1 MNIIFHVALGFLF
14 FFGSSVYCQSPTPT
28 PVKAS
33 VVEKNSHAILEEA
46 RQGGLEEFQ
55 KQEPAT
61 PEEYREYLQLLTQL
75 TEADTLEDDWK
86 RAAQTMQGQTTE
98 VRQAIADFK
107 PPEVSPEGGLGL
119 FDSARID
126 GWLAGDWIEA
136 LQKIGATREQQAGNA
151 FASLKN
157 QQQKLQALES
167 AGPAETPRDKWL
179 LKLQETRVRATL
191 AEHSQRSNNQSW
203 QSDVDLQEALMQR
216 AKLNAS
222 SLESRV
228 SFPESVLQS
237 KLDEIRHAEE
247 DLGGT
252 VAKVGKQ
259 LKNFSSD
266 NATRGDK
273 QVADLLLES
282 MESQLQL
289 LEYHRIGL
297 LVTGQVWHTRH
308 DLWNTTNATSIDQIA
323 RLVANRSQ
331 EAQTWQ
337 PLIPGLRAKLQERRR
352 LASVASGGDHPQ
364 SPSRATEALDK
375 ALIQEEACLSQW
387 ENGFSR
393 LIELIKLTRADIE
406 SRRKSLGFGEKM
418 DAAAITLG
426 AQARDFWDT
435 EVFTLND
442 SVFVNGQIVRRPS
455 SVTLGMLLIALA
467 ILLVGGMASAAFSRW
482 LPSRLRDRF
491 ALDANTGAIVQK
503 FTHMILVGVT
513 CLIALA
519 VVKIPLTI
527 FALLGGGAAIALGFG
542 AQQLVNNL
550 ISGLILLF
558 ERPIRI
564 GDMIDVENFSG
575 TVTAIGTR
583 CCQLRRSDGVEILIP
598 NSVLLQSTV
607 VNWTLSD
614 NHARQEFSI
623 GIAHGS
629 PVKKAIRIVHDIV
642 AAHPNI
648 QKGHEV
654 NVFFHDFAKDSLVLR
669 VFYWIDKT
677 LPHTTNGVPSELRI
691 AIYEAFLSEGIA
703 LAFPQRDVHLDS
715 AMPLAIQIMPPPK

>member
-1 MNIIFHVALGFLF
+1 MNIFFQSAFGLLF
-14 FFGSSVYCQSPTPT
+14 FFGSAAFCQSPSPT
-28 PVKAS
+28 PVEAP
-33 VVEKNSHAILEEA
+33 VVEKDTHAILEEA

-55 KQEPAT
+55 KKEPAT

-75 TEADTLEDDWK
+75 IEAETLADDWK
-86 RAAQTMQGQTTE
+86 SAARTMQGQTAE

-126 GWLAGDWIEA
+126 GWLAGDWLEA

-179 LKLQETRVRATL
+179 FKLQEARVKAML
-191 AEHSQRSNNQSW
+191 AEHSQRSDNRSW
-203 QSDVDLQEALMQR
+203 QSDVDLQQALMQL

-222 SLESRV
+222 SLEGRV

-237 KLDEIRHAEE
+237 KLDAIRHAEE
-247 DLGGT
+247 DLRGT
-252 VAKVGKQ
+252 VAKAGKQ
-259 LKNFSSD
+259 LKNLSSD
-266 NATRGDK
+266 NSTRGDK
-273 QVADLLLES
+273 QATDLLLES
-282 MESQLQL
+282 IESQLQL

-297 LVTGQVWHTRH
+297 LVTGQVWHTRY

-323 RLVANRSQ
+323 RLVENRSQ

-352 LASVASGGDHPQ
+352 LASVASGGDDSK

-406 SRRKSLGFGEKM
+406 SRRKSLGVGQKI
-418 DAAAITLG
+418 DAAAIKLG
-426 AQARDFWDT
+426 TQARDFWDT

-455 SVTLGMLLIALA
+455 SVTLGMLLVALA
-467 ILLVGGMASAAFSRW
+467 ILLVGGMVSASFSRW
-482 LPSRLRDRF
+482 LRSRLRDRF
-491 ALDANTGAIVQK
+491 SLDANTGAIVQK
-503 FTHMILVGVT
+503 FTHMILLGVT

-564 GDMIDVENFSG
+564 GDMIDVDNFSG
-575 TVTAIGTR
+575 TVTTIGTR

-629 PVKKAIRIVHDIV
+629 PVKKAIRVAHDIV
-642 AAHPNI
+642 SAHPNVL
-648 QKGHEV
+648 KGREV
-654 NVFFHDFAKDSLVLR
+654 NVFFHDFVRESLVLR

-677 LPHTTNGVPSELRI
+677 LPHTTNGVPSELRL
-691 AIYEAFLSEGIA
+691 AIYEAFQVEGIS
-703 LAFPQRDVHLDS
+703 LASPQRDVHLDA
-715 AMPLAIQIMPPPK
+715 AMPLAIQIMPPAK

>member
-1 MNIIFHVALGFLF
+1 MNIIFRVAVIFLLF
-14 FFGSSVYCQSPTPT
+14 FASAVYCQSPTPT
-28 PVKAS
+28 PLEAPVVK
-33 VVEKNSHAILEEA
+33 KDFHAILEEV

-75 TEADTLEDDWK
+75 TEADTLADDWK
-86 RAAQTMQGQTTE
+86 RAAQTMQGQTAE

-126 GWLAGDWIEA
+126 GWLAGDWLEA
-136 LQKIGATREQQAGNA
+136 LQKIAATREQQADNA

-157 QQQKLQALES
+157 QQQRLQALES
-167 AGPAETPRDKWL
+167 AGPAETPRDKWI

-191 AEHSQRSNNQSW
+191 AEHSQRSDNQSW

-237 KLDEIRHAEE
+237 KFDEIKRAEE
-247 DLGGT
+247 NLRSS
-252 VAKVGKQ
+252 VVKVGKQ

-266 NATRGDK
+266 NATRADK

-289 LEYHRIGL
+289 LEYYRIGL

-308 DLWNTTNATSIDQIA
+308 DLWNTTNATSIDQVA
-323 RLVANRSQ
+323 RLIENRSQ

-352 LASVASGGDHPQ
+352 LAAVASGGDNSQ

-375 ALIQEEACLSQW
+375 ALTQEEACLSQW
-387 ENGFSR
+387 ENGFSK
-393 LIELIKLTRADIE
+393 LIELIKLAQADIG
-406 SRRKSLGFGEKM
+406 SKRKSLGVGEKM
-418 DAAAITLG
+418 DSAAITLG

-442 SVFVNGQIVRRPS
+442 SVFVNGQIVQRPS

-467 ILLVGGMASAAFSRW
+467 ILLLGGMASATFSRW
-482 LPSRLRDRF
+482 LRSRLRDRF

-503 FTHMILVGVT
+503 FTHMILLGVT

-583 CCQLRRSDGVEILIP
+583 CCQLRRADGVEILIP

-614 NHARQEFSI
+614 NHARQEFFI

-648 QKGHEV
+648 QRGYEV
-654 NVFFHDFAKDSLVLR
+654 NVFFHDFAKESLVLR

-691 AIYEAFLSEGIA
+691 AIYEAFQVEGISLA
-703 LAFPQRDVHLDS
+703 LPQRDVHLDS
-715 AMPLAIQIMPPPK
+715 AIPLNIQIRPPAK